1 MRNLHPRAATGV
13 VPGTGEEMT
22 KAEWVVFDTETSGT
36 NVFEDRVVQCVVS
49 LATSAGELLETHEWL
64 IKPDISVPEEAAAVH
79 GFDDAFLAEHGRD
92 PKDALTEISE
102 VLMAN
107 RHLVWVAF
115 NINFDLS
122 ILDAE
127 FRRYGVSDRFGKY
140 VSRHVRLFDGLVV
153 DRAKDKYR
161 KGSRKLENVAAHY
174 GVPFDP
180 EAAHKADYDVE
191 ITAKVAARV
200 AEKFGIPTNAEQK
213 AWYADWAEGL
223 ERYLRKT
230 DPEAVVDRDWPLRL
244 KEEA

>member
-1 MRNLHPRAATGV
+1 MTEAVYCVADAESTGIDV
-13 VPGTGEEMT
+13 FNDRIVQ
-22 KAEWVVFDTETSGT
+22 WVI
-36 NVFEDRVVQCVVS
+36 S
-49 LATSAGELLETHEWL
+49 LADADGNLLETREW
-64 IKPDISVPEEAAAVH
+64 IIDPGIEVPEEAAAVH
-79 GFDDAFLAEHGRD
+79 GFTTEFLRENGMA
-92 PKDALTEISE
+92 PAQALNEISS
-102 VLMAN
+102 VLMEN
-107 RHLVWVAF
+107 RHLTWVFF
-115 NINFDLS
+115 NANYDLS

-127 FRRYGVSDRFGKY
+127 FRRHGITDRFGAY
-140 VSRHVRLFDGLVV
+140 VAKHVRLFDGLVV

-200 AEKFGIPTNAEQK
+200 AEKFGIPTTAEQK
-213 AWYADWAEGL
+213 AWYAEWAEGL
-223 ERYLRKT
+223 EKYLRRS

>member
-1 MRNLHPRAATGV
+1 
-13 VPGTGEEMT
+13 MT

-36 NVFEDRVVQCVVS
+36 DVFDDRVVQCVVS
-49 LATSAGELLETHEWL
+49 LATADGEILETHEWL

-79 GFDDAFLAEHGRD
+79 GFDDAFLAKHGRD
-92 PKDALTEISE
+92 PKEALTEISE

-127 FRRYGVSDRFGKY
+127 FRRYGVSDRFGTY
-140 VSRHVRLFDGLVV
+140 VSRYVRLFDGLVV

-161 KGSRKLENVAAHY
+161 KGSRKLMHVADHY
-174 GVPFDP
+174 GVEYTEDDLHN
-180 EAAHKADYDVE
+180 AQADVAL
-191 ITAKVAARV
+191 TAKVAAWV

-213 AWYADWAEGL
+213 TWYAEWAEGL
-223 ERYLRKT
+223 EKYLRRS